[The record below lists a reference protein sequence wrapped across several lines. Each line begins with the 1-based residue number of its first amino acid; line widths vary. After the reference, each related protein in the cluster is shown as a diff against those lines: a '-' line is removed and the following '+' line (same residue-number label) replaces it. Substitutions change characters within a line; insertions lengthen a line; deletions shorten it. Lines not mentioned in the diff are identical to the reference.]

1 MKATCIIIDDEHPAR
16 VLLEDYV
23 SKTSQLE
30 LAGSFSNPIEA
41 IAFMDTRPVDIIF
54 LDIQMPEMSGIELL
68 KSMPKR
74 PKVIFTTAY
83 QNYALEGY
91 DLNVVDYLVKPIKL
105 ERFFQAVNKA
115 SALLKLEQGGKPAPT
130 DQVISVKADHRI
142 YRVNVANIQY
152 VEGLKEYVRFHLE
165 SEKLITLESLKN
177 LEETLPASSFI
188 RIHKSYIVNKTK
200 VKSIYGNQVQLDN
213 SVYIPI
219 GKLYRNEIMDR
230 LFG

>member
-115 SALLKLEQGGKPAPT
+115 SALLKLEQGGKPAPA